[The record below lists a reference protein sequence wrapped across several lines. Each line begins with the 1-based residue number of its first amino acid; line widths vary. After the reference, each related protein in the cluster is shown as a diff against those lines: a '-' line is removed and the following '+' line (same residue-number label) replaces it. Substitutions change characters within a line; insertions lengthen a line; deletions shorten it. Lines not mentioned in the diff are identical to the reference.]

1 MGKVINFGKKP
12 ETIPDSLITSNPWE
26 FRRAYWDSR
35 YFIQILKT
43 RWERIEIREEKSMKL
58 PSHFLLKDSMAD
70 TIHGIYK
77 YRNNIE
83 KMKEVYY
90 LAGLIDCMINQ
101 TNHLLRTDLVKGMY
115 NKITTLKSILH
126 INWYGHMDQV
136 LLPIDV
142 RFFNRDEYRDGLSEA
157 GTMKKLYRIIR
168 EGTDKMFDILS
179 SKYIFFTP
187 GKGV

>member
-1 MGKVINFGKKP
+1 MGKVINFSKKP
-12 ETIPDSLITSNPWE
+12 ETTPVFLITSNPWE
-26 FRRAYWDSR
+26 FRRTYWESR
-35 YFIQILKT
+35 YFIQILKDH
-43 RWERIEIREEKSMKL
+43 WEKIEIKEEKSIKL
-58 PSHFLLKDSMAD
+58 PSHFLLKDSMAY

-101 TNHLLRTDLVKGMY
+101 TNHLLRTDLVKDMY
-115 NKITTLKSILH
+115 KKITTMKSILY

-142 RFFNRDEYRDGLSEA
+142 RFFNRNEYRNGLSKAE
-157 GTMKKLYRIIR
+157 TMKKLYRMIR
-168 EGTDKMFDILS
+168 EGTDEMFDILS
-179 SKYIFFTP
+179 YKYVFFTP